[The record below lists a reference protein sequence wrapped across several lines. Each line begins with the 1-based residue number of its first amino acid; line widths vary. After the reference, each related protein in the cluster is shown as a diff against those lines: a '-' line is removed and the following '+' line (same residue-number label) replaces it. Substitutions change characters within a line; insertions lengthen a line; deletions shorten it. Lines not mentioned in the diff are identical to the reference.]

1 MKEKKLSGIVKEM
14 AQQILCRK
22 DSSLEAIGVAI
33 KIVHIAWNFAHEE
46 YKDEPGYTF
55 GIKEIQERIGSVK
68 NELISDNVEGMAE
81 KLMAYK
87 VISNKESPRKHASMT
102 ASSTQAFPYS
112 GMDLGLFE
120 ALIGDRQ

>member
-87 VISNKESPRKHASMT
+87 LKNYRTDKRIIFICEFKNRNVRVSWR
-102 ASSTQAFPYS
+102 
-112 GMDLGLFE
+112 
-120 ALIGDRQ
+120 